1 MRLNQISGSDEL
13 SRMVVS
19 EVMRYAP
26 VLNYLHFFTKSGI
39 ATIERKAADSTEEFQ
54 VRAFNSEFASKV
66 TAAVEYATLALKIYG
81 RDLRV
86 DIAYEETGSDIP
98 SEFKR
103 QLLRFGRALG
113 GSFNDILINSNATG
127 TIDQTRIVGLKRQV
141 DEIMTSVPTQDKIF
155 GGANGNAV
163 PAGNSDS
170 AKKAQQEFVEALLE
184 LTTRIDGGADCILMN
199 GRLLARL
206 TTIAKELCDTQLNEF
221 GVPIT
226 FFNRIPVIDAG
237 YNQSG
242 GEVLPFTETVGTSTN
257 ANTSVYAFKSG
268 EASDVTLFTSQN
280 GLKVYPMAR
289 HGNSFYETRVEFL
302 FDLAVLNPRSVAR
315 LRGIRLA

>member
-1 MRLNQISGSDEL
+1 
-13 SRMVVS
+13 
-19 EVMRYAP
+19 
-26 VLNYLHFFTKSGI
+26 
-39 ATIERKAADSTEEFQ
+39 
-54 VRAFNSEFASKV
+54 
-66 TAAVEYATLALKIYG
+66 VEYATLALKIYG

-113 GSFNDILINSNATG
+113 GSFNDILINSNGDTG

-141 DEIMTSVPTQDKIF
+141 DEIRTSVPTQDKIF
-155 GGANGNAV
+155 GGNGRAV

-206 TTIAKELCDTQLNEF
+206 TTIAKELCETQLNEF

-242 GEVLPFTETVGTSTN
+242 DEVLPFVDSELEDTT
-257 ANTSVYAFKSG
+257 TSVYAFKSG

-315 LRGIRLA
+315 LRGIKLE

>member
-1 MRLNQISGSDEL
+1 
-13 SRMVVS
+13 MVVS

-54 VRAFNSEFASKV
+54 VRAFNDDFESKV
-66 TAAVEYATLALKIYG
+66 EAVVEYATLALKIYG

-113 GSFNDILINSNATG
+113 GSFNDILINSNGDTG

-141 DEIMTSVPTQDKIF
+141 DEIRTSVPTQDKIF
-155 GGANGNAV
+155 GGNGRAV

-206 TTIAKELCDTQLNEF
+206 TTIAKELCETQLNEF

-242 GEVLPFTETVGTSTN
+242 DEVLPFVDSELEDTT
-257 ANTSVYAFKSG
+257 TSVYAFKSG

-315 LRGIRLA
+315 LRGIKLE